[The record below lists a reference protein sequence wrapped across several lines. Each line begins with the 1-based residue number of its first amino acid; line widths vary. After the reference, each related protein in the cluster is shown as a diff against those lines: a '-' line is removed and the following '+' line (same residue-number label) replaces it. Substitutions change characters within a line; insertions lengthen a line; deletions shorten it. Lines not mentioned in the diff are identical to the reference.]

1 MKSLKR
7 SNNGLQIFFM
17 LLPLLVLFSMFCLY
31 PLLYSV
37 YYSFTSYDGIMPAT
51 FVGIGNYVRML
62 GDTTWWGTVLNTFQF
77 TVMAY
82 IIQVPISL
90 FLAVLVNNNS
100 KISSFFRTIFFLPN
114 VTSTAIIG
122 IIFFFMF
129 SSYNGIVNGVLQTS
143 GAISRPIEWLAN
155 PALAKW
161 IIILLNSWSNVGFF
175 MTLFLSAIQKIPLE
189 LYESATLDGAGRSAQ
204 FWRITLPL
212 IGNMFPVITMMVILN
227 AFQLFDSVKVLTGG
241 GPGSSTSVMALYIY
255 NLFFNSTGAQ
265 QGYASA
271 LSVAATAI
279 TAFVGFLYYAITNR
293 QFGKND

>member
-1 MKSLKR
+1 MKR
-7 SNNGLQIFFM
+7 SKNGLQIFFM

-31 PLLYSV
+31 PLLYSI
-37 YYSFTSYDGIMPAT
+37 YYSFTHYDGIMPAT
-51 FVGIGNYVRML
+51 FVGISNYVRMFS
-62 GDTTWWGTVLNTFQF
+62 DTTWWGTVLNTFQF
-77 TVMAY
+77 TAMAY

-129 SSYNGIVNGVLQTS
+129 SSYNGIVNGVLQAS

-155 PALAKW
+155 PSLAKW

-175 MTLFLSAIQKIPLE
+175 MILFLSAIQKIPLE
-189 LYESATLDGAGRSAQ
+189 LYESATLDGAGRSSQ
-204 FWRITLPL
+204 FWKVTLPL
-212 IGNMFPVITMMVILN
+212 IGSMFPVITMMVILN

-241 GPGSSTSVMALYIY
+241 GPGNSTSVMALYIY

-271 LSVAATAI
+271 LSVTATAV
-279 TAFVGFLYYAITNR
+279 TAFVGFLYYAITNH